1 MTRRLTHFGLPG
13 LAVASLALL
22 LGGCLGGLGGKAPA
36 VLISLTSSQ
45 APAAGAG
52 VTGSQDN
59 ALVVLE
65 PEVDR
70 KLAVLKVPVRV
81 NGSTIAYLADA
92 AWVERPARQFRG
104 LLAETLRASGK
115 RLVLEDDGT
124 GGPAANRLGGRLVD
138 MGYDA
143 AQQAVVVRFE
153 AIRSTRG
160 GSVETRRF
168 ESVIPG
174 VSAKPEAI
182 APALNRAANAVAA
195 DVAAWMG

>member
-1 MTRRLTHFGLPG
+1 MIARRPLGLF
-13 LAVASLALL
+13 AVSLALL
-22 LGGCLGGLGGKAPA
+22 LGGCLGLGGAEPPA
-36 VLISLTSSQ
+36 TLISLTADLS
-45 APAAGAG
+45 PAVGTGVAG
-52 VTGSQDN
+52 TQDN
-59 ALVVLE
+59 ALLVLE

-70 KLAVLKVPVRV
+70 KLAVLRVPVRV
-81 NGSTIAYLADA
+81 DGSSIAYLADA

-124 GGPAANRLGGRLVD
+124 ASPAAQRLGGRLVD

-143 AQQAVVVRFE
+143 SAQAVVVRFE
-153 AIRSTRG
+153 AVRSTRG

-168 ESVIPG
+168 ESVVSG
-174 VSAKPEAI
+174 VSAKPAAI

>member
-1 MTRRLTHFGLPG
+1 MTNRLPHG
-13 LAVASLALL
+13 LAAASLALL
-22 LGGCLGGLGGKAPA
+22 LGGCLGLGGGKPPA
-36 VLISLTSSQ
+36 TLIALTASQ
-45 APAAGAG
+45 APAAGSG
-52 VTGSQDN
+52 ISGTQDD
-59 ALVVLE
+59 ALVVQE
-65 PEVDR
+65 PDVDR
-70 KLAVLKVPVRV
+70 KLAVLRVPVRV
-81 NGSTIAYLADA
+81 NGSSIAYLADA

-124 GGPAANRLGGRLVD
+124 AGPAAHRLAGRLVD

-153 AIRSTRG
+153 AVRSTRG
-160 GSVETRRF
+160 GAVETRRF
-168 ESVIPG
+168 ESIVPG
-174 VSAKPEAI
+174 VPAKPQAI

>member
-1 MTRRLTHFGLPG
+1 MMSRRAG
-13 LAVASLALL
+13 LAAASLAVLL
-22 LGGCLGGLGGKAPA
+22 SGCLGLGGAKPPA
-36 VLISLTSSQ
+36 TLIALTADQ
-45 APAAGAG
+45 VPAAGAAM
-52 VTGSQDN
+52 TGRLDE
-59 ALVVLE
+59 ALLVLE
-65 PEVDR
+65 PQVDR
-70 KLAVLKVPVRV
+70 TLAVLRVPVRV
-81 NGSTIAYLADA
+81 NGASIAYLADA

-124 GGPAANRLGGRLVD
+124 AGPAAERLGGRLID

-153 AIRSTRG
+153 AIRTRRG
-160 GSVETRRF
+160 GAVETRRF
-168 ESVIPG
+168 ESVIAG

-195 DVAAWMG
+195 DVAAWLG

>member
-1 MTRRLTHFGLPG
+1 MTLRLTHG
-13 LAVASLALL
+13 LAAASLALL
-22 LGGCLGGLGGKAPA
+22 LGGCLGLGGGKPPA
-36 VLISLTSSQ
+36 TLISLTASQ
-45 APAAGAG
+45 VPAAGSGASG
-52 VTGSQDN
+52 TQDD

-65 PEVDR
+65 PDVDR
-70 KLAVLKVPVRV
+70 KLAVLRVPVRV
-81 NGSTIAYLADA
+81 TGSSIAYLADA

-124 GGPAANRLGGRLVD
+124 AGPAAHRLGGRLVD

-153 AIRSTRG
+153 AVRSTRG
-160 GSVETRRF
+160 GAVETRRF
-168 ESVIPG
+168 ESVITG
-174 VSAKPEAI
+174 VSAKPQAI

>member
-1 MTRRLTHFGLPG
+1 MINRLPG
-13 LAVASLALL
+13 GLAAISLALL
-22 LGGCLGGLGGKAPA
+22 LGGCLNLGGGKPPA
-36 VLISLTSSQ
+36 TLIALSSTL
-45 APAAGAG
+45 APAAGTG
-52 VTGSQDN
+52 VTSKLDD

-70 KLAVLKVPVRV
+70 KLAVLRVPVRV
-81 NGSTIAYLADA
+81 NGSSIAYLADA
-92 AWVERPARQFRG
+92 AWVERPARQFRS

-115 RLVLEDDGT
+115 RLVLEDDGSA
-124 GGPAANRLGGRLVD
+124 GPAAHRLGGRLVD

-153 AIRSTRG
+153 AVRSTRG
-160 GSVETRRF
+160 GAAETRRF

-182 APALNRAANAVAA
+182 AAALNRAANAVAV
-195 DVAAWMG
+195 DVAAWIG

>member
-1 MTRRLTHFGLPG
+1 MTKRLPHG
-13 LAVASLALL
+13 LAAVSLALL
-22 LGGCLGGLGGKAPA
+22 LGGCLGLGGGKLPA
-36 VLISLTSSQ
+36 TLIALT
-45 APAAGAG
+45 ATKVPAAGSGASG
-52 VTGSQDN
+52 TQDD

-70 KLAVLKVPVRV
+70 KLAVLRVPVRV
-81 NGSTIAYLADA
+81 DGSSIAYLADA

-124 GGPAANRLGGRLVD
+124 APPAAHRLGGRLVD

-143 AQQAVVVRFE
+143 ADQAVVVRFE
-153 AIRSTRG
+153 AVRSTRG
-160 GSVETRRF
+160 GTVETRRF
-168 ESVIPG
+168 ESVVPG
-174 VSAKPEAI
+174 VPAKPAAI

-195 DVAAWMG
+195 DVAAWIG

>member
-1 MTRRLTHFGLPG
+1 MTNRLPAG
-13 LAVASLALL
+13 LAALSLALL
-22 LGGCLGGLGGKAPA
+22 LGGCLNLGGGKPPA
-36 VLISLTSSQ
+36 TLISLTSTQ
-45 APAAGAG
+45 VPAAGTG
-52 VTGSQDN
+52 VSGKLDD
-59 ALVVLE
+59 ALVMLE

-70 KLAVLKVPVRV
+70 KLAVLRVPVRV
-81 NGSTIAYLADA
+81 NGSSIAYLADA
-92 AWVERPARQFRG
+92 AWVERPARQFRS

-124 GGPAANRLGGRLVD
+124 AGPATHRLGGRLVD

-143 AQQAVVVRFE
+143 AEQAVVVRFE
-153 AIRSTRG
+153 AVRSSQG
-160 GSVETRRF
+160 GAVETRRF

-174 VSAKPEAI
+174 VSARPEAI

>member
-1 MTRRLTHFGLPG
+1 MTNRLPHG
-13 LAVASLALL
+13 LAAASLALL
-22 LGGCLGGLGGKAPA
+22 LGGCLGLGGGKPPA
-36 VLISLTSSQ
+36 TLIALTASQ
-45 APAAGAG
+45 APAAGSG
-52 VTGSQDN
+52 ISGTQDD
-59 ALVVLE
+59 ALVVQE
-65 PEVDR
+65 PDVDR
-70 KLAVLKVPVRV
+70 KLAVLRVPVRV
-81 NGSTIAYLADA
+81 NGSSIAYLADA

-124 GGPAANRLGGRLVD
+124 AGPAAHRLGGRLVD

-153 AIRSTRG
+153 AVRSTRG
-160 GSVETRRF
+160 GAVETRRF
-168 ESVIPG
+168 ESIVPG
-174 VSAKPEAI
+174 APAKPQAI

>member
-1 MTRRLTHFGLPG
+1 MTTRPIGG
-13 LAVASLALL
+13 LAALSLAVLL
-22 LGGCLGGLGGKAPA
+22 SGCLGLGGAEPPA
-36 VLISLTSSQ
+36 TLIALTAAQ
-45 APAAGAG
+45 APEAGTV
-52 VTGSQDN
+52 VTGRQDE
-59 ALVVLE
+59 ALLVLE

-70 KLAVLKVPVRV
+70 KLAVLRVPVRV
-81 NGSTIAYLADA
+81 NGASIAYLADA

-124 GGPAANRLGGRLVD
+124 GGPVAQRLGGRLLD

-153 AIRSTRG
+153 AIRTTRADA
-160 GSVETRRF
+160 VETRRF
-168 ESVIPG
+168 ESVVPG
-174 VSAKPEAI
+174 ISAKPEAI

-195 DVAAWMG
+195 DVAAWLG

>member
-1 MTRRLTHFGLPG
+1 MTNRLPHG
-13 LAVASLALL
+13 LAAASLALL
-22 LGGCLGGLGGKAPA
+22 LGGCLGLGGGKPPA
-36 VLISLTSSQ
+36 TLIALTASQ
-45 APAAGAG
+45 APAAGSG
-52 VTGSQDN
+52 ISGTQDD
-59 ALVVLE
+59 ALVVQE
-65 PEVDR
+65 PDVDR
-70 KLAVLKVPVRV
+70 KLAVLQVPVRV
-81 NGSTIAYLADA
+81 NGSSIAYLADA

-124 GGPAANRLGGRLVD
+124 AGPAAHRLGGRLVD

-153 AIRSTRG
+153 AVRSTRG
-160 GSVETRRF
+160 GAVETRRF
-168 ESVIPG
+168 ESIVPG
-174 VSAKPEAI
+174 VPAKPQAI